1 VLDGAIGTLFV
12 LFGGRLLWR
21 ALAMLSQA

>member
-1 VLDGAIGTLFV
+1 VLDGAIGTLFM

-21 ALAMLSQA
+21 ALAA